1 MQVATINNSYGIL
14 FYLITLQGI
23 LGGVVYISLGF
34 MEIIP
39 TFVLT
44 FTEYGWIIEGI
55 FVLLTG
61 STAGLV
67 FDFLVKDP
75 ARYIVYDDRVECVMG
90 PGRRLISSSPNESH
104 PTSGVRRMVLREDI
118 RFTDEG
124 DKRVFYEADLIH
136 EDGARV
142 GTIRGMRTTGV
153 AEEICEAM
161 GIELNR
167 DFDETA
173 KDRPAGSRAPADWYV
188 SYDGPAPKVE
198 DIIGENYVVGIGD
211 GIIPIKF
218 YIDTWGVPDGY
229 GDTDQEKTWWNR

>member
-55 FVLLTG
+55 FVLLMG

-75 ARYIVYDDRVECVMG
+75 ARYIVYDDRVEWW
-90 PGRRLISSSPNESH
+90 PRL
-104 PTSGVRRMVLREDI
+104 G
-118 RFTDEG
+118 
-124 DKRVFYEADLIH
+124 
-136 EDGARV
+136 
-142 GTIRGMRTTGV
+142 
-153 AEEICEAM
+153 
-161 GIELNR
+161 
-167 DFDETA
+167 
-173 KDRPAGSRAPADWYV
+173 
-188 SYDGPAPKVE
+188 
-198 DIIGENYVVGIGD
+198 
-211 GIIPIKF
+211 
-218 YIDTWGVPDGY
+218 
-229 GDTDQEKTWWNR
+229 